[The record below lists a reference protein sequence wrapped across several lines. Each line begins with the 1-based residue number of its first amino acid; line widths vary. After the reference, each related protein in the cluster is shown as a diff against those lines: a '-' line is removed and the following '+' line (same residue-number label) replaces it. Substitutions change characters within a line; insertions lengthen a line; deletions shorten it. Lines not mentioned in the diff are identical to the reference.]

1 MSSTDSFR
9 PAPEQALIRQAR
21 DRFLAG
27 LPLPDGV
34 PEPLV
39 SAWRRAAFFG
49 VPSDL
54 PAAGTPRP
62 AGDGALAGAARPVLE
77 RLAGAL
83 DDAERRVIVADGR
96 CRVVCRGGTP
106 SPGTLRD
113 DLSEEVVGHNSAAL
127 ALRYGQ
133 RSESHGPEH
142 VLDLW
147 QEVSAVSVPVRRPGG
162 VRALGTVTLARGLC
176 APGGG
181 HPDAALAEA
190 VAAAVEAELAARG
203 PREPERRLLDAFAR
217 ERAAGHAVLA
227 FDGRSRLVSEAA
239 AGLLS
244 PEAVAGLERQ
254 AVALLGAD
262 GTAGRWDGEPVVRW
276 GGAVAARLL
285 PVREAGAVAGALAVV
300 EEDPAGTGPEP
311 GAGAGAASC
320 LPPGSSALWRRA
332 VERAVELFSCPRPLL
347 LAGERGTGK
356 TTLGRALLRG
366 PEGAT
371 EPLTVDAASAPEGEL
386 AALRP
391 YLTADGGAGPA
402 PVARPVL
409 LRHAER
415 LGQRD
420 VAALVALLD
429 ERPRLP
435 LIVTHTPGTEVGPC
449 LARLLDTLGA
459 RSVTLPPLRER
470 PEDLHILL
478 ARLSPPPPP
487 GRPPL
492 TWTLEAV
499 RALEAQPWP
508 GNVTELAAL
517 VREVARGRRS
527 GGPVRREELPRSV
540 RQRAAPPRPGTIER
554 AERETILAALR
565 SHGGNKARTAASLG
579 IARATLYRKLR
590 GYE

>member
-1 MSSTDSFR
+1 MTCTDSFR
-9 PAPEQALIRQAR
+9 SGPEPTLIREAR
-21 DRFLAG
+21 ARFLAG
-27 LPLPDGV
+27 CPLPDGV

-39 SAWRRAAFFG
+39 SAWRRAVFFG
-49 VPSDL
+49 VPHDL
-54 PAAGTPRP
+54 GAAAAPRAP
-62 AGDGALAGAARPVLE
+62 GDGPLAAAARPVLE

-83 DDAERRVIVADGR
+83 DDGERRVLVADAR
-96 CRVVCRGGTP
+96 CRVVCRGGPP

-133 RSESHGPEH
+133 RSETHGPEH
-142 VLDLW
+142 FLDLW
-147 QEVSAVSVPVRRPGG
+147 QEVSAVSVPVRRPGAA
-162 VRALGTVTLARGLC
+162 RALGTVTLVRGLC
-176 APGGG
+176 DGGGG
-181 HPDAALAEA
+181 HPDTALAEA
-190 VAAAVEAELAARG
+190 VAAAVEAEWAARG

-217 ERAAGHAVLA
+217 ERAAGRAVLA

-239 AGLLS
+239 AALLS
-244 PEAVAGLERQ
+244 PEAVDGLERQ

-262 GTAGRWDGEPVVRW
+262 GPAGRWDGEPVVRW
-276 GGAVAARLL
+276 GGAVAARLRA
-285 PVREAGAVAGALAVV
+285 VRDSGAVTGALAVV
-300 EEDPAGTGPEP
+300 EEEAGGAGREP
-311 GAGAGAASC
+311 GADAVPC
-320 LPPGSSALWRRA
+320 VPPGSSAVWRHT
-332 VERAVELFSCPRPLL
+332 VERAVDLFSCPRPLL
-347 LAGERGTGK
+347 LTGERGTGK
-356 TTLGRALLRG
+356 STLGRALLRG
-366 PEGAT
+366 PDGAAQ
-371 EPLTVDAASAPEGEL
+371 PLTVDAACAPDGEL

-391 YLTADGGAGPA
+391 YPAADGGEGPA
-402 PVARPVL
+402 PLL
-409 LRHAER
+409 LRHVER

-435 LIVTHTPGTEVGPC
+435 LVVTHTPGTEAGPC

-470 PEDLHILL
+470 PEDLPALL
-478 ARLSPPPPP
+478 TRLAPPPSP
-487 GRPPL
+487 GHPPL

-499 RALEAQPWP
+499 RALEAHPWP

-527 GGPVRREELPRSV
+527 AGPVRREELPRSV
-540 RQRAAPPRPGTIER
+540 RRRAAPPPGTVER

-565 SHGGNKARTAASLG
+565 THGGNKARAAASLG

-590 GYE
+590 GYG